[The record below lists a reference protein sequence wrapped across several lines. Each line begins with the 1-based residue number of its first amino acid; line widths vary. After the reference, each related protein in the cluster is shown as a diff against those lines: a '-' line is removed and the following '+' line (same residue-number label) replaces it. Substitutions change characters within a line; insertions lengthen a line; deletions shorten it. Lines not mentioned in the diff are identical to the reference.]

1 MELGNSST
9 AAYAP
14 GSVANIPHPVSP
26 EGRLQG
32 DRVRRHTAH
41 EVLRRIDSD
50 TAASLAHCAAA
61 GPQAIA
67 QRLDDLERE
76 WDTDRVLEIEAAT
89 MGLLTLALAAAKPRL
104 RLLPG
109 MVALAVMTHALT
121 GRYLLM
127 PLFRRLGVR
136 TAREIERERHA
147 LKALRGDF
155 AGMAGASQATGQDA
169 QDVAASPRPDLH

>member
-1 MELGNSST
+1 
-9 AAYAP
+9 
-14 GSVANIPHPVSP
+14 VAP

-41 EVLRRIDSD
+41 EVLRRIDEA
-50 TAASLAHCAAA
+50 TATSLTQCAVA

-67 QRLDDLERE
+67 QRMGELERE
-76 WDTDRVLEIEAAT
+76 WDTDRVLETHAAAV
-89 MGLLTLALAAAKPRL
+89 GLLTLALAAAKPRL
-104 RLLPG
+104 LVLPAV
-109 MVALAVMTHALT
+109 VALALMTQAFT
-121 GRYLLM
+121 GRYPLM

-155 AGMAGASQATGQDA
+155 AGMAETGERAGQPAPA
-169 QDVAASPRPDLH
+169 QPLAAPPRSDLH